1 MTTWVILP
9 AACWIYRCCSGCG
22 EGLSCLWAARSLENL
37 KASSLCRSN
46 PSAQFGGGAAAGAR
60 NEGLFPG
67 QVPHGRPRVRGPKE
81 TGRSVVSRVAVD
93 RVPVCF
99 CSPARGGRCYPVV
112 TSWVSM
118 EHWLWGSQ
126 VSKARPGAPFAFFR
140 HGTFRPIMYGLKPGR
155 SPFQRVLLRVKKAS
169 GEEQKSRRME

>member
-1 MTTWVILP
+1 M
-9 AACWIYRCCSGCG
+9 
-22 EGLSCLWAARSLENL
+22 RSLDDF

-46 PSAQFGGGAAAGAR
+46 PGVQFGGGAAAGAR
-60 NEGLFPG
+60 NEGVFPG
-67 QVPHGRPRVRGPKE
+67 QVPHGRPRVGGPKE

-93 RVPVCF
+93 QVPVCF

-118 EHWLWGSQ
+118 EHWLRGSQ

-140 HGTFRPIMYGLKPGR
+140 HG
-155 SPFQRVLLRVKKAS
+155 VLLHVQKGCGHEPEFLAYGVKAF
-169 GEEQKSRRME
+169 EKSVFGPCTLRRTWGTRPVEAVRCGAG